1 MVFEKHFA
9 EKFVVCVESVT
20 RDDDSDDITV
30 PRQAKLAADAYT
42 SLFSNTPSYLSA
54 EPPRIRP
61 NSSNARGQTAG
72 LVCV

>member
-1 MVFEKHFA
+1 MACEKHFA
-9 EKFVVCVESVT
+9 EKYDVCVESVT

-30 PRQAKLAADAYT
+30 PRQAKLTADAYT
-42 SLFSNTPSYLSA
+42 SLFPITPSYLSA

-61 NSSNARGQTAG
+61 NSSNARAQTAG

>member
-1 MVFEKHFA
+1 MVCEKHFA

-20 RDDDSDDITV
+20 RDDDSVLTV
-30 PRQAKLAADAYT
+30 PRQAKLTTDAYT

-61 NSSNARGQTAG
+61 NSSNARGQR
-72 LVCV
+72 LLD